1 MSLDLDP
8 DDADLIA
15 LLKNTPRPAPTLAD
29 TNRLARG
36 LDDAIAREQE
46 ARRRRISPGW
56 ALLAV
61 VAAASASAGA
71 ALWLHPS
78 VPAHLPAHP
87 LHSGSVMAPETG
99 TTTTTTTTTTPVAVV
114 VVPAVVGSAVVE
126 PMLETVAVAVVDDAD
141 VVPRKPKK
149 PAPHLSHGPRS
160 WQARAEDLVTRAQ
173 LVPAA
178 RLYAAAVV
186 DSDDPRGAALSL
198 RGLAGRD
205 PAVIDTLDPL
215 VPAIDD
221 DEVLARVLRLSC
233 ELRLRHRRDAA
244 AVDACRVFGQRFPA
258 HPAARALA
266 FGAGGLAEELGD
278 LRAAIEEYTRSIVLA
293 PLLGASSNDAL
304 LGRAR
309 VRTRLGELDEARA
322 DLRVY
327 LQQEHRPAETH
338 DDEVQGLARALK
350 VDLP

>member
-1 MSLDLDP
+1 MSGHSDDDLL
-8 DDADLIA
+8 ALVKGIA
-15 LLKNTPRPAPTLAD
+15 RPTPSAGETA
-29 TNRLARG
+29 RLART
-36 LDDAIAREQE
+36 LDDAIAHEQE
-46 ARRRRISPGW
+46 ARHRRISPAW
-56 ALLAV
+56 AVVAV

-71 ALWLHPS
+71 ALLWQGPPEAS
-78 VPAHLPAHP
+78 PAQL
-87 LHSGSVMAPETG
+87 GTVMA
-99 TTTTTTTTTTPVAVV
+99 TTTTTTPRPAPALEPEHEPDPPAREE
-114 VVPAVVGSAVVE
+114 PAVERA
-126 PMLETVAVAVVDDAD
+126 AVDD
-141 VVPRKPKK
+141 VVTPPKK
-149 PAPHLSHGPRS
+149 KKAPHAPKS
-160 WQARAEDLVTRAQ
+160 WQARADELVKRDQ
-173 LVPAA
+173 LVAAA
-178 RLYAAAVV
+178 RIYAGAVV

-205 PAVIDTLDPL
+205 PAVIDALDPL
-215 VPAIDD
+215 VAKIDD

-233 ELRLRHRRDAA
+233 ELRLRHRRDAD

-278 LRAAIEEYTRSIVLA
+278 LRNAVEEYSRSIVLA

-327 LQQEHRPAETH
+327 LQQEHRPADTH
-338 DDEVQGLARALK
+338 DDEVQGLARALH